1 MGVMKHIIRI
11 AILGLLV
18 AIGAVYHTKYIA
30 MPEHGIMVTI
40 DCLYAESLYRETGDS
55 TQYEPPPGYMNDY
68 HITVRDEAG
77 NSYLFV
83 TNDQPLFDSL
93 SCGDE
98 CIGIQ
103 PYPGAIT
110 SLFRR

>member
-1 MGVMKHIIRI
+1 MKHIIRI

-18 AIGAVYHTKYIA
+18 AIGVVYHNKYIA
-30 MPEHGIMVTI
+30 MPEHGIMVTVV
-40 DCLYAESLYRETGDS
+40 CLHAETLYRETGDS
-55 TQYEPPPGYMNDY
+55 MDYQPPPGYMNDCQ
-68 HITVRDEAG
+68 ITVHDEYG

-83 TNDQPLFDSL
+83 TNDQQLFDSL
-93 SCGDE
+93 TCGAE

-103 PYPGAIT
+103 PYPGVIT